1 MFSDSSNLIPLQP
14 RNSPFGFRQSRLWP
28 LHFAKKLLPKNLE
41 SRSNQSCLSPIGTV
55 VEFNAIYVIVAREFK
70 KFIRERSRLI
80 STIARPLL
88 WLFIV
93 GTGMSRLVSPD
104 TGVPYIQFIFPGILG
119 MTILFSSI
127 FSSISIIWD
136 KEFGFMKEILVAPVS
151 RFSIVIGKA
160 LSGTVV
166 STIQAVIILAL
177 FPFIGFKLGIL
188 QIIWVILISAAL
200 SFCLSAFGIVLATF
214 YESYESF
221 SVIMNFIIMPM
232 FFLSG
237 AMYPIKLLPDILNL
251 ISKINPLT
259 YGIDAMKH
267 VLFQFKTGTMSPD
280 FLFIIDIAVIIGTS
294 VLFVIVAG
302 KLFERKK

>member
-1 MFSDSSNLIPLQP
+1 
-14 RNSPFGFRQSRLWP
+14 
-28 LHFAKKLLPKNLE
+28 LE
-41 SRSNQSCLSPIGTV
+41 L
-55 VEFNAIYVIVAREFK
+55 NAIYVIVAREFK
-70 KFIRERSRLI
+70 KFIREKSRLI
-80 STIARPLL
+80 SAIARPLL

-93 GTGMSRLVSPD
+93 GAGLSRLVPRN
-104 TGVPYIQFIFPGILG
+104 TGVPYTQFIFPGIIG

-160 LSGTVV
+160 LSGTIV
-166 STIQAVIILAL
+166 STSQSVIILSL
-177 FPFIGFKLGIL
+177 FPIIGFKLSFL
-188 QIIWVILISAAL
+188 QIIAVILICASV
-200 SFCLSAFGIVLATF
+200 SFCISSFGIVLATF

-237 AMYPIKLLPDILNL
+237 AMYPVRLLPEILRIVAKL
-251 ISKINPLT
+251 NPLT

-267 VLFQFKTGTMSPD
+267 VIFPYETGPMGPD
-280 FLFIIDIAVIIGTS
+280 FPFMADAVVIIVIS
-294 VLFVIVAG
+294 IVFVLLAASA
-302 KLFERKK
+302 FERKK